1 MKVRDIGKKIGDL
14 EVNMPSEKSKSKFI
28 IMFLILYRI
37 SYWGIILFGI
47 VMMIGNLMTEGYYPV
62 EKLTEIGVICIIIPI
77 VADLILKFI
86 VNTYKNNTADL

>member
-1 MKVRDIGKKIGDL
+1 MKVRDIGNKIGDL

-28 IMFLILYRI
+28 IMLLILYRI

-47 VMMIGNLMTEGYYPV
+47 VMMIVNLERENTMI
-62 EKLTEIGVICIIIPI
+62 EIGVICIITPI